1 MTAAD
6 LIYTHILHRGQ
17 ATRPEMEALFHL
29 TEKTVDS
36 AIRKLERLGYIKRN
50 GMQYGEG
57 KVRPSVIFALTEA
70 NHDLRLIGDCRGR
83 PAKESNRSARSV
95 HSFDAL
101 TEAMNCLF
109 GRRAA

>member
-6 LIYTHILHRGQ
+6 MIYAHIAQNGK

-29 TEKTVDS
+29 TEKTVDT

-50 GMQYGEG
+50 GMTPHEWR
-57 KVRPSVIFALTEA
+57 KRPAVVFMLT
-70 NHDLRLIGDCRGR
+70 DVKPDVDLIGDCRGR
-83 PAKESNRSARSV
+83 PAKESDSARPD

-101 TEAMNCLF
+101 SEVMNCFF

>member
-36 AIRKLERLGYIKRN
+36 AIRKLERLGYIHRA
-50 GMQYGEG
+50 GMKVGEG

-70 NHDLRLIGDCRGR
+70 DHDLRLVGDCRGR
-83 PAKESNRSARSV
+83 PPKRSNHSAVSTA
-95 HSFDAL
+95 SFDAL
-101 TEAMNCLF
+101 SEAMNCF
-109 GRRAA
+109 FARRVA